1 MENSN
6 KLHFDFRKLQIKQGQ
21 EIFRSKRLLTV
32 FINVIMK
39 DLSENEIL
47 KVWFRIATQFWY
59 DDNYGRLI

>member
-39 DLSENEIL
+39 DLPENEIL
-47 KVWFRIATQFWY
+47 KVWFRIATQLWY